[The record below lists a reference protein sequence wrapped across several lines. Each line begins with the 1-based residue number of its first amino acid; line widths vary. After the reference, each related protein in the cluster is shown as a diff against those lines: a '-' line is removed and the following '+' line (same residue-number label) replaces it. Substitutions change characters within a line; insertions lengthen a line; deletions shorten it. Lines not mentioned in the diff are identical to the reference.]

1 MTEPPAHPYPVSP
14 VEATGPTDAPYTPP
28 DALDAD
34 RADAL
39 VAALIDLERHV
50 GGGGWD
56 QPPRLFALVR
66 TDDLVRVEPA
76 LAAEL
81 GLRSEADG
89 APPEGLTGIEQEQFA
104 PTGDVVADLA
114 EVAWPE
120 AVTGCALSLESSF
133 LPAGREVDLPD
144 DPEAAAAA
152 VAGHPDR
159 VDVRLVVG
167 VDRYGHQHGVG
178 RLVSAPADLLGAPDL
193 VPGLVAALAHTLS

>member
-1 MTEPPAHPYPVSP
+1 MLSDPAPNEDGFLAES
-14 VEATGPTDAPYTPP
+14 
-28 DALDAD
+28 

-50 GGGGWD
+50 GAAGWD
-56 QPPRLFALVR
+56 QTPRLFALVR
-66 TDDLVRVEPA
+66 TDDLVAAEPA

-81 GLRSEADG
+81 GLRTAAEG
-89 APPEGLTGIEQEQFA
+89 AAPEGLTGIEQEQFA

-114 EVAWPE
+114 LVVWPE

-133 LPAGREVDLPD
+133 LPAGREAELPD

-152 VAGHPDR
+152 VAAHPDR

-178 RLVSAPADLLGAPDL
+178 RLVSAPEELLGAPDL
-193 VPGLVAALAHTLS
+193 VPGLVSALAHTLS

>member
-1 MTEPPAHPYPVSP
+1 MSQPANPADPRRCDDRP
-14 VEATGPTDAPYTPP
+14 ADATDAT
-28 DALDAD
+28 DVA

-66 TDDLVRVEPA
+66 TDELVAAEPA
-76 LAAEL
+76 LAVEL
-81 GLRSEADG
+81 GLRSEDDG
-89 APPEGLTGIEQEQFA
+89 APPEGLTGIEQEQFT

-133 LPAGREVDLPD
+133 LPAGREADLPA
-144 DPEAAAAA
+144 DPETAAA
-152 VAGHPDR
+152 VVAAHPDR

-178 RLVSAPADLLGAPDL
+178 RLVSAPEDLLGAPDL
-193 VPGLVAALAHTLS
+193 VPGLLAALAHTLS